1 MKRQSALEQEFV
13 EFMPPKLAAGKLY
26 ISMEYATASHLC
38 CCGCGE
44 RVVTPFSPT
53 DWSMTFNGRT
63 VSLSPS
69 IGNWS
74 FRCRS
79 HYWIKGGRVEW
90 AGNMSDE
97 AIEAGRRADR
107 RAKDRVFG
115 ELVSPRPT
123 EQMPSAHGGLSSWLR
138 GLLWWK

>member
-1 MKRQSALEQEFV
+1 MRQRTALQHEFV
-13 EFMPPKLAAGKLY
+13 ELMPSKLVAGTVY

-44 RVVTPFSPT
+44 RVVTPLSPT
-53 DWSMTFNGRT
+53 DWSMTYNGQS
-63 VSLSPS
+63 VSMHPS

-79 HYWIKGGRVEW
+79 HYWIRSGRVEW
-90 AGNMSDE
+90 AGDMSDE

-107 RAKDRVFG
+107 RAKDRMFG
-115 ELVSPRPT
+115 EPISHLPARQASPTRKGF
-123 EQMPSAHGGLSSWLR
+123 ADWLR
-138 GLLWWK
+138 GLIRRK